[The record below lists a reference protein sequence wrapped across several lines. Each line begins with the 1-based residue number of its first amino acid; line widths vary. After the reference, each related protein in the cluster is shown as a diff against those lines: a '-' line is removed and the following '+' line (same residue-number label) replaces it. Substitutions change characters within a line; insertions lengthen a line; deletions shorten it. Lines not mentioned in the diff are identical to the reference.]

1 MTLIETFRNETA
13 DDEDFRATPSSDQSD
28 AQNML
33 YFPTGLGFG
42 KLKAL
47 PLAKDVEY
55 PERDLADKLVSP
67 RSLPRAHM
75 TGPHPR
81 RVPGLLTRPPPGR
94 CLFRTRSFPSSCA
107 RSTFLFDALYATDGQ
122 RRRWGEA
129 RIRRRRF
136 CSIRMCGPILG
147 RFTNQ
152 SAESHGLAR
161 HGNDFLRKAR
171 LPHGY
176 FFFG

>member
-55 PERDLADKLVSP
+55 PERDLADKLVRAAP
-67 RSLPRAHM
+67 LPSSHDE
-75 TGPHPR
+75 PHLAA
-81 RVPGLLTRPPPGR
+81 GLLTCTPPGR
-94 CLFRTRSFPSSCA
+94 CLF
-107 RSTFLFDALYATDGQ
+107 
-122 RRRWGEA
+122 
-129 RIRRRRF
+129 
-136 CSIRMCGPILG
+136 
-147 RFTNQ
+147 
-152 SAESHGLAR
+152 
-161 HGNDFLRKAR
+161 
-171 LPHGY
+171 
-176 FFFG
+176 